1 MKRECYRTFIL
12 EPIFQEQKFSFWEV
26 LKFSSEVLFWEIV
39 AKELKKK
46 KKIFIW
52 KAEQEIN
59 HT

>member
-39 AKELKKK
+39 AKEFKKK
-46 KKIFIW
+46 NK
-52 KAEQEIN
+52 
-59 HT
+59 